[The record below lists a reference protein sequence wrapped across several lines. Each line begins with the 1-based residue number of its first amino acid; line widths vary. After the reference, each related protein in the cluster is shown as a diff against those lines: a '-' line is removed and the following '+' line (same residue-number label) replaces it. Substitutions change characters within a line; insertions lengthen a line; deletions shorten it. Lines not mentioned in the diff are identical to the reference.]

1 MSKLTQQEKEE
12 MKKIMDTMYVWFFK
26 EFEKWLIDKGIDM
39 FFKELT
45 GKKKK

>member
-26 EFEKWLIDKGIDM
+26 EFEKWLIDKIDM

-45 GKKKK
+45 RKKKK